1 MSKKKLRQMIQE
13 ELRRPVPTPQDFPSN
28 GSRAMI
34 TAHRIENG
42 YLVQFFNDEGY
53 HGRLIYCEKET
64 DIATII
70 IAERAKQ
77 TIDPRYGAK
86 VPDVTTVAKTNK
98 Y

>member
-1 MSKKKLRQMIQE
+1 MSKKKLRQMIQA
-13 ELRRPVPTPQDFPSN
+13 ELRKPVQTPQDFPSN
-28 GSRAMI
+28 GSRTMI

-42 YLVQFFNDEGY
+42 YIVQFFNDEGY
-53 HGRLIYCEKET
+53 HGRMIYCEKEA

-70 IAERAKQ
+70 VAERAKQ

-86 VPDVTTVAKTNK
+86 TPEMLTVAKTNK